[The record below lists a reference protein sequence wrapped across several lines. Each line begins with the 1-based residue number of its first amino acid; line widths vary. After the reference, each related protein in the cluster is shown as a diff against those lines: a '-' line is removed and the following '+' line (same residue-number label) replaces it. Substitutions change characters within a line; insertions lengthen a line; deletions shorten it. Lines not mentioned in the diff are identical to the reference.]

1 MRRPGNFSA
10 AVSLCAGRDAK
21 TYPMLP
27 IISRKKTFVKKS
39 YHEKFVRS
47 ERSGWVM
54 VNLTVEIFGNFNC
67 FEEGRKKT
75 DSYDGKTQNRI
86 KNAAGNRRNLM
97 KST

>member
-39 YHEKFVRS
+39 AEEKFEGS
-47 ERSGWVM
+47 QPM
-54 VNLTVEIFGNFNC
+54 VILTMEFFGKINNFA
-67 FEEGRKKT
+67 
-75 DSYDGKTQNRI
+75 Q
-86 KNAAGNRRNLM
+86 
-97 KST
+97 